1 MLSIL
6 INKQSIIT
14 EKMNTDNSSIENNTN
29 SSGEYNNGSFDIE
42 KDQYIETPWTIIGS
56 YFKDKH
62 LLRLVRHQIESYNNF
77 VGYQIIKTIEM
88 FNPVHIASEHDFDPV
103 SKKYALEIFI
113 TFENFHIYRPQIH
126 ENNGAIKLMFPQE
139 ARLRNFTYA
148 SAMTIDI
155 NIKYL
160 IRTGKGL
167 ENIQTFYKTL
177 SKIHIGKLPIML
189 KSNICVLNQY
199 KHFENTQTGECKYD
213 AGGYFII
220 NGSEKT
226 VLGQERAAEN
236 RVYCFNVSKNNTKYT
251 WSAEIKSVPD
261 FKCISPKQIN
271 MMINSKNNGFGNPI
285 CIQIP
290 RVKQPLP
297 LFIVFRALGVLTDKD
312 ICNKILLNIDDTQNA
327 KMLNSLQASIIE
339 ANAYLTKEECI
350 KYIISFVM
358 YTPINMD
365 KDTGAKKK
373 YEFTMDILNNDLF
386 PHCHNLTQKIYFL
399 GYMTHRLLLASF
411 EITKQDDRD
420 SYVNKRVD
428 LTGTLLNNLFRNYF
442 NKLVKDM
449 EKQIVREINT
459 GSWKST
465 DNYEN
470 IINLTNIYKIIKS
483 TTIENG
489 LKRALATGDFGIKHT
504 NSNKVGVAQVLNR
517 LTYVS
522 SLSHARRIST
532 PTDKSGKLIPPRKL
546 HNTSW
551 GFACLTGDVD
561 VLLSNRIDTKKIKNI
576 KDGDWVNSVNRENL
590 MDEPSDMYNYF
601 CKMPDNLFEIT
612 TISGRKIKAT
622 IDHPFL
628 VRTDNGKYEMKQVG
642 VLKTGDKLIIRHTT
656 ISIPDENTTIV
667 KISEADVLEHY
678 RMSLLELN
686 LLNVDIPTYK
696 LKIIARLIGALNTDG
711 HLGVRNDE
719 NNQYYDAAFNVGEEY
734 DVYQLADDIKT
745 LGFGNV
751 SIRRKI
757 TKFEDKNNGRTTT
770 ATTWEV
776 SKSGYFA
783 YFIYLMGGFSGKKIN
798 VKRSLPEWL
807 INAELSVKREF
818 LSAFQGGDGSR
829 LSYQKN
835 GEKSKPN
842 LGITIQTTHNDYLND
857 TIEYI
862 NQIITLFKEFDIDCR
877 LKTTKVNEEKTKVCI
892 VFNKNTENLIRYADI
907 ISYSY
912 CEEKRRTSA
921 PIIEHL
927 KIRGHN
933 KIRRDMNY
941 KYIVDNYK
949 TEQMDNLM
957 KKTDLSESQIKK
969 VISKHKRGIY
979 QSTRFTTDII
989 YETFIRENIVDNGCL
1004 SIPIESIK
1012 EIEPELVYDFTTRS
1026 ENHSFVASSFVLSNC
1041 PAETPEGQSVGIV
1054 KNLSYMTHVTIH
1066 SNSLPLYEYVMPY
1079 ILSIDSENIT
1089 SKDMYEKVKVFINGS
1104 WVGITDSPQELFMM
1118 LKDKK
1123 YKGIINIYTSIV
1135 FDYRMKEIRVCNDSG
1150 RLTRPVL
1157 RVKDNNILL
1166 TNDIIHKLNTYELN
1180 WDDLL
1185 TSSVIDESV
1194 LEYIDPEE
1202 QSWSMIATV
1211 PKDLIN
1217 KKEQIYKFTHCEIH
1231 PSTIFGILASCIP
1244 FPEHNQSPRNTYQCL
1259 DINETVLLSNGLKIP
1274 IKDIKVGDE
1283 VVSFNPLKPNELTN
1297 TKVVDHFIIL
1307 NCNPVFEIVLTSG
1320 KKIIATSD
1328 HKFMTNIAWCETI
1341 HLIKKNACIAFLEN
1355 KQIIYEK
1362 VSCVNRVSD
1371 RLVADITVE
1380 SENHSFV
1387 TTHGILSS
1395 NCAQGKQ
1402 AMGVYVTNYENRM
1415 DKTAYVL
1422 NYPTRPLVDTRIM
1435 NMIQLNKIPSGT
1447 NVIVAI
1453 MTHTGYNQEDSLL
1466 INKGSIDR
1474 GLALVTVYHTEKD
1487 EDKQK
1492 INGDDEIRCKPDAT
1506 KTKGMKMGNYNKV
1519 NSKGVIPENTLVEN
1533 RDVIIAKVTPIKENR
1548 NDPTKVIKFE
1558 DQSKIY
1564 KTNEETYID
1573 KNYIDRNGEGYNF
1586 AKVRLRTVRKP
1597 VIGDKF
1603 CALPTQQV
1611 LTDKGWVQIRDIDIT
1626 YHKVCTL
1633 DVNGNMTYEYPSA
1646 KFEYDHNDKMY
1657 YIKNKQVEIVC
1668 TLNHKL
1674 YVKTRS
1680 GKDYKLIE
1688 AQDVMGKMVR
1698 FQKTMTNVY
1707 PDIEFMELGDEKYK
1721 MDDWLQLL
1729 GMFIADGY
1737 LHNNIIYITAI
1748 KERKQEFMTSILNN
1762 LNLQFTYTAEG
1773 KYILSHS
1780 KNKQI
1785 CENLSIL
1792 SVGALNKYL
1801 PEYVFNLSE
1810 RQSKILL
1817 EALIQ
1822 GDGSKMEYKGETFD
1836 RYGTISI
1843 QLANDISRLAL
1854 HCGYSGIVKLAEE
1867 PTGIARVGKRNLGSR
1882 AGQVVSITQ
1891 QHTYYRVSII
1901 KKQNQPW
1908 INKKV
1913 NDSNEEKLVDYEGK
1927 VYCIE
1932 MPSSHTYYMREH
1944 EYSPSLII
1952 GNSSRHGQKGT
1963 IGNIIPECD
1972 MPFTRDGV
1980 KPDIIIN
1987 PHAIPSRMT
1996 IGQLKETLLGKVLLQ
2011 LGLFGDGTSFGQFDI
2026 NDICKELLNIGYEAH
2041 GNELLCNGLTGEQ
2054 HECSVFMGPVFYQ
2067 RLKHMVNDKA
2077 HSRSIGPMVNLT
2089 RQPAEGRSRD
2099 GGLRFGEMERDC
2111 EYENTE
2117 IVMTNGLS
2125 IYIKNMS
2132 DCKNEVL
2139 GWDEK
2144 TNKLIPSKQSGFMYK
2159 GERECV
2165 KLTFEDGRTNICT
2178 PEHPILTSD
2187 NQWIKAKDLLVN
2199 QQKVKAGITCPVID
2213 FDEEIKECNG
2223 WHLRVGDLLFKT
2235 DTKENY
2241 IKTLVLAKLIGYL
2254 VTDGNITKC
2263 KGHYKSIV
2271 FLGHMIDVNSFL
2283 SDLKL
2288 LCKTKQTNF
2297 ISKNLYSVRIP
2308 AELTKNIVE
2317 LDGILIGKKIC
2328 QPAQLPEFILDEDC
2342 PLPIVREFLGGMFG
2356 GDGHTC
2362 VLGMHRGKRD
2372 ILSSVSFS
2380 QTKNKSHLESLT
2392 QMFENIQLLLARFG
2406 IVNTTIQKFKETSYS
2421 KGKNH
2426 IEENNKNYQ
2435 LTLHLDMNELIPFH
2449 DRIGFR
2455 YCCHK
2460 SQRLEAAVSY
2470 KRLRNEVTRQHNW
2483 LINRV
2488 DEITNFSKIKKEF
2501 PNKVIPTKNAITQA
2515 IEELKNNEP
2524 LIHEYAIPTSHDM
2537 IDHLIKGTIFGK
2549 FTSKSFPNAEEYLKE
2564 IGALEWFLEKS
2575 DMDTKVDIDMENIM
2589 EDDDE
2594 EEDII
2599 EETTNSNIHSYGVN
2613 RKCDGLPTME
2623 LKVID
2628 IRPAG
2633 IRKVYDIQVDNTHSF
2648 LANGV
2653 VAHNCMV
2660 SHGASRFTRERMYDV
2675 SDKYS
2680 VFICNKCGLIA
2691 SYNDKM
2697 HIHHCR
2703 TCDNRTDFSYVQIPY
2718 SCKLLFQELNTM
2730 NIAPRIMTDHK

>member
-1 MLSIL
+1 MQKQFKNKLKYKITLFMLSIL

-14 EKMNTDNSSIENNTN
+14 EKMNTDNSSIKYNSDNN
-29 SSGEYNNGSFDIE
+29 NNGNFDVE
-42 KDQYIETPWTIIGS
+42 NDQYIETPWTIIGS
-56 YFKDKH
+56 YFKDQH

-88 FNPVHIASEHDFDPV
+88 FNPVHIASEQDFDPV

-251 WSAEIKSVPD
+251 WTAEIKSVPD

-312 ICNKILLNIDDTQNA
+312 ICNKILLNIDDQQNA

-339 ANAYLTKEECI
+339 ANAYLTKEDSI
-350 KYIISFVM
+350 KYIMSFVM

-365 KDTGAKKK
+365 KETGAKKK
-373 YEFTMDILNNDLF
+373 YEFTLDILNNDLF

-470 IINLTNIYKIIKS
+470 IINLTNIYKIVKS

-622 IDHPFL
+622 TDHPFL

-642 VLKTGDKLIIRHTT
+642 DLKTGDKLIIRHTT

-757 TKFEDKNNGRTTT
+757 SKFEDKNNGRTTT
-770 ATTWEV
+770 STTWEV

-783 YFIYLMGGFSGKKIN
+783 YFIYLVGGFSGKKIN

-835 GEKSKPN
+835 GEKCKPN

-927 KIRGHN
+927 KIRGYN
-933 KIRRDMNY
+933 KIQRDMNY

-969 VISKHKRGIY
+969 VISMHKKGIY

-1012 EIEPELVYDFTTRS
+1012 EVEPELVYDFTTRS

-1066 SNSLPLYEYVMPY
+1066 SNSLPLYEYVMPH
-1079 ILSIDSENIT
+1079 IVSIDAENII
-1089 SKDMYEKVKVFINGS
+1089 SKNMYEKVKVFINGA
-1104 WVGITDSPQELFMM
+1104 WVGITDNPQELFMM

-1157 RVKDNNILL
+1157 RVKDKNILL
-1166 TNDIIHKLNTYELN
+1166 TKEIIHKLNAGELT

-1185 TSSVIDESV
+1185 TSSVINESV

-1211 PKDLIN
+1211 PKDII
-1217 KKEQIYKFTHCEIH
+1217 KKTEQIYKFTHCEIH

-1244 FPEHNQSPRNTYQCL
+1244 FPEHNQSPRNTYQ
-1259 DINETVLLSNGLKIP
+1259 
-1274 IKDIKVGDE
+1274 
-1283 VVSFNPLKPNELTN
+1283 
-1297 TKVVDHFIIL
+1297 
-1307 NCNPVFEIVLTSG
+1307 
-1320 KKIIATSD
+1320 
-1328 HKFMTNIAWCETI
+1328 
-1341 HLIKKNACIAFLEN
+1341 
-1355 KQIIYEK
+1355 
-1362 VSCVNRVSD
+1362 
-1371 RLVADITVE
+1371 
-1380 SENHSFV
+1380 
-1387 TTHGILSS
+1387 
-1395 NCAQGKQ
+1395 CAQGKQ

-1492 INGDDEIRCKPDAT
+1492 INGDDEIRCKPDGP

-1533 RDVIIAKVTPIKENR
+1533 RDIIIAKVTPIKENR

-1603 CALPTQQV
+1603 
-1611 LTDKGWVQIRDIDIT
+1611 
-1626 YHKVCTL
+1626 
-1633 DVNGNMTYEYPSA
+1633 
-1646 KFEYDHNDKMY
+1646 
-1657 YIKNKQVEIVC
+1657 
-1668 TLNHKL
+1668 
-1674 YVKTRS
+1674 
-1680 GKDYKLIE
+1680 
-1688 AQDVMGKMVR
+1688 
-1698 FQKTMTNVY
+1698 
-1707 PDIEFMELGDEKYK
+1707 
-1721 MDDWLQLL
+1721 
-1729 GMFIADGY
+1729 
-1737 LHNNIIYITAI
+1737 
-1748 KERKQEFMTSILNN
+1748 
-1762 LNLQFTYTAEG
+1762 
-1773 KYILSHS
+1773 
-1780 KNKQI
+1780 
-1785 CENLSIL
+1785 
-1792 SVGALNKYL
+1792 
-1801 PEYVFNLSE
+1801 
-1810 RQSKILL
+1810 
-1817 EALIQ
+1817 
-1822 GDGSKMEYKGETFD
+1822 
-1836 RYGTISI
+1836 
-1843 QLANDISRLAL
+1843 
-1854 HCGYSGIVKLAEE
+1854 
-1867 PTGIARVGKRNLGSR
+1867 
-1882 AGQVVSITQ
+1882 
-1891 QHTYYRVSII
+1891 
-1901 KKQNQPW
+1901 
-1908 INKKV
+1908 
-1913 NDSNEEKLVDYEGK
+1913 
-1927 VYCIE
+1927 
-1932 MPSSHTYYMREH
+1932 
-1944 EYSPSLII
+1944 
-1952 GNSSRHGQKGT
+1952 SSRHGQKGT
-1963 IGNIIPECD
+1963 VGNIIPECD

-1996 IGQLKETLLGKVLLQ
+1996 IGQLKETVLGKVLLQ
-2011 LGLFGDGTSFGQFDI
+2011 LGLFGDGTSFGQFDV
-2026 NDICKELLNIGYEAH
+2026 NDICKELLKVGYEAH
-2041 GNELLCNGLTGEQ
+2041 GNELLYNGLTGEQ

-2117 IVMTNGLS
+2117 IAMTNGLS
-2125 IYIKNMS
+2125 IYIKNME
-2132 DCKNEVL
+2132 DCESEVL

-2187 NQWIKAKDLLVN
+2187 NQWIKAKDLLAN

-2213 FDEEIKECNG
+2213 FNEEIKECNG
-2223 WHLRVGDLLFKT
+2223 WQLRVGDLLFKT

-2241 IKTLVLAKLIGYL
+2241 IKTLVFAKIIGYL
-2254 VTDGNITKC
+2254 ITDGNISKC

-2283 SDLKL
+2283 GDLKL

-2317 LDGILIGKKIC
+2317 LGGIIIGKKVS
-2328 QPAQLPEFILDEDC
+2328 QQAQVPEFILDKDC
-2342 PLPIVREFLGGMFG
+2342 PLSIVREFLGGMFG
-2356 GDGHTC
+2356 GDGHTSL
-2362 VLGMHRGKRD
+2362 LGMHRGKRD
-2372 ILSSVSFS
+2372 ILSSISFS
-2380 QTKNKSHLESLT
+2380 QTKNKIHLESLT
-2392 QMFENIQLLLARFG
+2392 QMFKNIQQLLSRFG

-2421 KGKNH
+2421 KGKSH

-2449 DRIGFR
+2449 DKIGFR

-2460 SQRLEAAVSY
+2460 SQRLEASVSY

-2501 PNKVIPTKNAITQA
+2501 PNKIVPTKNAIIQA
-2515 IEELKNNEP
+2515 VEELKKEEP
-2524 LIHEYAIPTSHDM
+2524 LIHEYAIPTTHDM
-2537 IDHLIKGTIFGK
+2537 TDNLIKGTTFGK

-2564 IGALEWFLEKS
+2564 IGALEWFLEKH
-2575 DMDTKVDIDMENIM
+2575 DIENIIE
-2589 EDDDE
+2589 EDNTEEDNTEE
-2594 EEDII
+2594 EEDNA
-2599 EETTNSNIHSYGVN
+2599 EEDNAEEENNNKNNIHSYGVN
-2613 RKCDGLPTME
+2613 RECDGLPTME

-2633 IRKVYDIQVDNTHSF
+2633 IHKVYDIQVDNTHSF

-2660 SHGASRFTRERMYDV
+2660 SHGASRFTKERMYDV

-2680 VFICNKCGLIA
+2680 VFVCNKCGLIA

-2730 NIAPRIMTDHK
+2730 NIAPRIMTHNK